1 MEGIVEQ
8 RKHFDREG
16 FLYFFMTEIK
26 WLIASFCLGERV
38 RQASN
43 IVCCSSVNSTMLPSA
58 KNWAS
63 VMPKPLQ
70 IIPNVATNRKLKKAI
85 SRR

>member
-8 RKHFDREG
+8 RKHFDCEG
-16 FLYFFMTEIK
+16 LLYFFMTVIK
-26 WLIASFCLGERV
+26 WLIASFCSGDRV

-43 IVCCSSVNSTMLPSA
+43 IRCCSSVNSTMLPSA
-58 KNWAS
+58 KNWVS

-70 IIPNVATNRKLKKAI
+70 IIPNVATNR
-85 SRR
+85 

>member
-8 RKHFDREG
+8 RKHFDCEG

-38 RQASN
+38 CHASN
-43 IVCCSSVNSTMLPSA
+43 IVCCSSVNSTILPSA
-58 KNWAS
+58 KNWVS
-63 VMPKPLQ
+63 VMPKSLQ
-70 IIPNVATNRKLKKAI
+70 IIPNVATNR
-85 SRR
+85 